1 MPQHLDQPTRAAPEH
16 VEITAMRVATQ
27 PLLHQQRQT
36 LHALAHVRLA
46 RGEPHPHAA
55 GQRDH
60 RSALSA
66 AATRA
71 AGADGAMPARA
82 PQGGSTTLQ
91 PDVCD
96 PAAGAP
102 AIPGCTKPGASTPD
116 TSSARSGTHES
127 E

>member
-36 LHALAHVRLA
+36 LHALAHVRVA

-71 AGADGAMPARA
+71 AGADGAMLARA
-82 PQGGSTTLQ
+82 PQGRTTTMQHRSEERRVGKEWVST
-91 PDVCD
+91 C
-96 PAAGAP
+96 
-102 AIPGCTKPGASTPD
+102 
-116 TSSARSGTHES
+116 RSRWWPYTYKNHKKLTDNK
-127 E
+127 